1 MKNYKWT
8 ENGEN
13 FSMWEIAPGIYTGD
27 GGAKEYQKLL
37 SEEINK
43 IPEIS
48 GESLY
53 EYLKKLPPSN
63 LNGKLT
69 KEKLEEII
77 SDIFKLNNNE

>member
-37 SEEINK
+37 TQEIRKISELSK
-43 IPEIS
+43 
-48 GESLY
+48 ESLY
-53 EYLKKLPPSN
+53 EQLKKLPPSD
-63 LNGKLT
+63 LNEKLT

-77 SDIFKLNNNE
+77 SDIFKLNKNE